1 MRGRANRA
9 GESRQIKLEAES
21 KNEPKGICDP
31 RQLSMDPQESR
42 RDVVSAGQAG
52 TEA

>member
-1 MRGRANRA
+1 MRGRANRT
-9 GESRQIKLEAES
+9 GESRQPKLEAES
-21 KNEPKGICDP
+21 ICNP

-42 RDVVSAGQAG
+42 RDVVSAGQAR